1 METKLKQD
9 RLSTQ
14 RSPLILILA
23 IACGITIANLYYNQ
37 PLLVLLAADF
47 NTSARAVGL
56 IPTLT
61 QVGYALGILLLVP
74 MGDLWERRRLIV
86 VMMVLTAVT
95 LAFAACSPSLSWLI
109 VASFMIGVTTIAAQV
124 IIPFSTLLVRP
135 HERGK
140 AVGMLMSGVFVGI
153 LLART
158 VSGFVGEHLGWRAM
172 YWIASGLMLLL
183 AGAMAKVLPRSQ
195 PKLRTSYGG
204 LMRSLIHLIKTEP
217 RLQRASLIGAMTF
230 GSFSAFWST
239 LAFLLEQ
246 PPYHYGSDVVGLF
259 GLVGIAGAAVAP
271 IAGKISDAR
280 SPRFAVGMGLIT
292 TIFSFVLLW
301 AFGYHLWGLVVGV
314 VVMDLGVQA
323 TQISNQTS
331 IYQLPTEIHSRLNAV
346 YIMFYF
352 VGGALGSFLG
362 AFAWSNFGWSGVC
375 VLSLGLLAIA
385 LIDYV
390 RASSSLKKP
399 NLTKP
404 K

>member
-158 VSGFVGEHLGWRAM
+158 VSG
-172 YWIASGLMLLL
+172 
-183 AGAMAKVLPRSQ
+183 
-195 PKLRTSYGG
+195 
-204 LMRSLIHLIKTEP
+204 
-217 RLQRASLIGAMTF
+217 
-230 GSFSAFWST
+230 
-239 LAFLLEQ
+239 
-246 PPYHYGSDVVGLF
+246 
-259 GLVGIAGAAVAP
+259 
-271 IAGKISDAR
+271 
-280 SPRFAVGMGLIT
+280 
-292 TIFSFVLLW
+292 
-301 AFGYHLWGLVVGV
+301 
-314 VVMDLGVQA
+314 
-323 TQISNQTS
+323 
-331 IYQLPTEIHSRLNAV
+331 
-346 YIMFYF
+346 
-352 VGGALGSFLG
+352 
-362 AFAWSNFGWSGVC
+362 
-375 VLSLGLLAIA
+375 
-385 LIDYV
+385 
-390 RASSSLKKP
+390 
-399 NLTKP
+399 
-404 K
+404 

>member
-1 METKLKQD
+1 MM
-9 RLSTQ
+9 
-14 RSPLILILA
+14 A

-37 PLLVLLAADF
+37 PLLGLLATEF

-61 QVGYALGILLLVP
+61 QIGYALGILLLVP

-86 VMMVLTAVT
+86 GMMALTAVA
-95 LAFAACSPSLSWLI
+95 LAFAASSPSLGWLI
-109 VASFMIGVTTIAAQV
+109 VASFMVGVTTIAAQV
-124 IIPFSTLLVRP
+124 IIPFVAVLVRP
-135 HERGK
+135 QERGE
-140 AVGMLMSGVFVGI
+140 AVGLLMSGVFIGI

-183 AGAMAKVLPRSQ
+183 AGIMVKVLPRSQ
-195 PKLRTSYGG
+195 PALKTSYAG
-204 LMRSLIHLIKTEP
+204 LMRSLIHLFRTEP
-217 RLQRASLIGAMTF
+217 RLQRASLTGAMTF
-230 GSFSAFWST
+230 GAFSAFWST

-259 GLVGIAGAAVAP
+259 GLIGVAGAAIAP
-271 IAGKISDAR
+271 IAGKIADAR
-280 SPRFAVGMGLIT
+280 SPRFAVGLGLIT
-292 TIFSFVLLW
+292 TVFSLVVIW
-301 AFGYHLWGLVVGV
+301 AFGYYLWGLIVGV
-314 VVMDLGVQA
+314 IVMDLGVQA
-323 TQISNQTS
+323 TQISNQTR

-385 LIDYV
+385 LVDHN
-390 RASSSLKKP
+390 RASSKSG
-399 NLTKP
+399 
-404 K
+404 